1 MEVEEKVSEERMS
14 GGRISGGR
22 MRADKVE
29 MICVRTEK

>member
-22 MRADKVE
+22 ADKVE